1 MSPYTIEFLEEL
13 YKGFSSSRKKICKE
27 TLKKLKGAIAQE
39 KAKIAVKLVISKD
52 GIRYLNA
59 DGKCII
65 EFGPNSK
72 KDYRLP
78 YDSKKLRKEECIKN
92 D

>member
-1 MSPYTIEFLEEL
+1 MNPYTIEFLEEL
-13 YKGFSSSRKKICKE
+13 YKGFSSNRKKIRKE

-39 KAKIAVKLVISKD
+39 RAKLDVTIVFSKD
-52 GIRYLNA
+52 SIRYLNA

-65 EFGPNSK
+65 EFDPNSK

-78 YDSKKLRKEECIKN
+78 YDSKKLRKEEGIKN

>member
-13 YKGFSSSRKKICKE
+13 YKGFSSSRKKIRKE

-39 KAKIAVKLVISKD
+39 KAKIACKVVFSKD
-52 GIRYLNA
+52 GIRYENA
-59 DGKCII
+59 DGKCIL
-65 EFGPNSK
+65 EFVQNSG

-78 YDSKKLRKEECIKN
+78 YDSKKLRKEEGIKN

>member
-1 MSPYTIEFLEEL
+1 MNPYTIEFLEEL
-13 YKGFSSSRKKICKE
+13 YKGFSSSKKKIRKE

-39 KAKIAVKLVISKD
+39 RAKIAVTLVVSKD

-78 YDSKKLRKEECIKN
+78 YDSKKFRKEECIKN

>member
-13 YKGFSSSRKKICKE
+13 YKGFSSSRKKIRKE

-52 GIRYLNA
+52 GVRYLNG

-72 KDYRLP
+72 KDYHLP

>member
-1 MSPYTIEFLEEL
+1 MNPYTIEFLEEL
-13 YKGFSSSRKKICKE
+13 YKGFSSNKKKIRKE

-39 KAKIAVKLVISKD
+39 RAKTAVTLVVSKD

-65 EFGPNSK
+65 EFGPNS
-72 KDYRLP
+72 R
-78 YDSKKLRKEECIKN
+78 EEHCIPGAEKIMKGRTY
-92 D
+92 